1 MLHGYQNYARSQSY
15 ILIWFGSLFIF
26 YGLKVSKLILKTI
39 AEKKSIFEGQSVKLL
54 KFFTGFSFLF
64 PRFMTNK
71 SFFTGF
77 SFSFPPIYDYQEF
90 FYGFFL
96 LVSPI
101 YDYQEFLRD
110 FKSELSISS

>member
-1 MLHGYQNYARSQSY
+1 MLHGYQSDARSQSY
-15 ILIWFGSLFIF
+15 ILIWFASLFIF
-26 YGLKVSKLILKTI
+26 YGLKLSKLILKTI

-90 FYGFFL
+90 FTGFFF
-96 LVSPI
+96 SFPPM
-101 YDYQEFLRD
+101 YDYQEFWRD
-110 FKSELSISS
+110 FDLILTVY